1 MKILFLTP
9 SPPYPPDQGTAI
21 RNWGLVSILAQQH
34 HVSLLS
40 FARHSD
46 QIAPELQDCCAK
58 VSFVDAPERTHVQR
72 LATLVGSSRAD
83 IADRLASTKFA
94 ARLLNMLNNES
105 FDAIHVEGLELS
117 PYLHKIAALR
127 GTASTPLLIYDA
139 HNAETVIQRRALQT
153 DRIQLHRWLA
163 AFYSGLQLPRI
174 AKLERQTC
182 EHADSVLCVSNEDC
196 SELRKLLPGLKPVVV
211 PNGIFLSE
219 YTEPVTPAALPEPA
233 LVFSGKMNYRPNVD
247 GVLWFTRKILPRIL
261 RNHSDATFVV
271 VGKTPVPSIKRL
283 ADNPRIR
290 VTNSVPDVRP
300 LIAAATVFLAP
311 LRMGGGTRFKLLEAM
326 ALRRP
331 IVSTTIGAEGF
342 PITDGNEL
350 LLADSPDEQAT
361 AICSLIEDSKSR
373 IRLGN
378 AGRAFVEANYQW
390 QQIVPLLQ
398 KAYPWTKI

>member
-1 MKILFLTP
+1 
-9 SPPYPPDQGTAI
+9 
-21 RNWGLVSILAQQH
+21 
-34 HVSLLS
+34 
-40 FARHSD
+40 
-46 QIAPELQDCCAK
+46 
-58 VSFVDAPERTHVQR
+58 
-72 LATLVGSSRAD
+72 
-83 IADRLASTKFA
+83 
-94 ARLLNMLNNES
+94 MLNNES
-105 FDAIHVEGLELS
+105 FDAIHIEGLELS

-373 IRLGN
+373 IRIGN

>member
-163 AFYSGLQLPRI
+163 AFYL
-174 AKLERQTC
+174 
-182 EHADSVLCVSNEDC
+182 
-196 SELRKLLPGLKPVVV
+196 
-211 PNGIFLSE
+211 
-219 YTEPVTPAALPEPA
+219 
-233 LVFSGKMNYRPNVD
+233 
-247 GVLWFTRKILPRIL
+247 
-261 RNHSDATFVV
+261 
-271 VGKTPVPSIKRL
+271 
-283 ADNPRIR
+283 
-290 VTNSVPDVRP
+290 
-300 LIAAATVFLAP
+300 
-311 LRMGGGTRFKLLEAM
+311 
-326 ALRRP
+326 
-331 IVSTTIGAEGF
+331 
-342 PITDGNEL
+342 
-350 LLADSPDEQAT
+350 
-361 AICSLIEDSKSR
+361 SLIH
-373 IRLGN
+373 I
-378 AGRAFVEANYQW
+378 
-390 QQIVPLLQ
+390 
-398 KAYPWTKI
+398 